1 MLIEVKNEKMK
12 KIIAVE
18 WMSLDG
24 YFSRENNE
32 TDWFVW
38 DKDMETYY
46 REIFVN
52 FETIL
57 FGCSTYKIMADYLA
71 KISFCR

>member
-18 WMSLDG
+18 WLSLDG
-24 YFSRENNE
+24 YFSKENNE

-46 REIFVN
+46 KEMFMG
-52 FETIL
+52 FDTIL
-57 FGCSTYKIMADYLA
+57 FGRQHIK
-71 KISFCR
+71 